1 MSKLKGVLAGVVT
14 ISLGMLLAACGNGNS
29 SSKSAAQ
36 SGTLNLSTTAP
47 LDTIDIS
54 KSTGF
59 GQTGN
64 VFESFYRLGKNGKPT
79 AGLAK
84 TGTVSKDGK
93 TWTFKIRDSKWSNGD
108 PIVAQDFVYSWKR
121 SLNPKTASP
130 YAYLFSGVKNADAI
144 IAGKKSPNA
153 LGISAPD
160 KKTVV
165 VKLNR
170 PIAYFRVLMAYP
182 LFGPQNEKVVKK
194 YGNRYATKAQYQV
207 YSGPFK
213 IKGWNGTNDTWSFVK
228 NNDYWDK
235 KVVKLNKINYQVVK
249 SNNTGYQMYQQG
261 KLDLT
266 QLSSEQVKNL
276 KSNNDFTQYPYSL
289 VRFLLYNFKDKN
301 AVNRKALNNKNIRLA
316 LSLSIDRDIVTKKVL
331 GNGST
336 LPKGFVANDLA
347 ANPKTGIDFAK
358 EQAVKNTVD
367 YNPALAK
374 KYWQKGLQEIGQK
387 SLTFDVLSSNDEADS
402 DQLTQYLQSQWTKE
416 LKGIKINITNIP
428 DKSTTS
434 RAHQGNFDI
443 YLSHW
448 GGDFNDPMTFMQIPM
463 TGTSYNYGKWSN
475 SEYDNLVKK
484 AGNQDANNPEK
495 RWNDLVSAAKI
506 VNGNQAITPIYQQT
520 TAYLQN
526 KRVHGIIHNTA
537 GTQWS
542 YKYAY
547 VD

>member
-93 TWTFKIRDSKWSNGD
+93 TWTFTIRHSKWSNGE
-108 PIVAQDFVYSWKR
+108 PIGAQDFVYSWKR

-235 KVVKLNKINYQVVK
+235 KVVKLNKIHYQVVK
-249 SNNTGYQMYQQG
+249 SNNTGYQLYQQG

-266 QLSSEQVKNL
+266 PLSSEQVKNL

-484 AGNQDANNPEK
+484 AGNQDANNPDI
-495 RWNDLVSAAKI
+495 RWNDLISAAKI
-506 VNGNQAITPIYQQT
+506 VNSNQAITPIYQQT

>member
-64 VFESFYRLGKNGKPT
+64 VFESFYRLGKNGKST

-235 KVVKLNKINYQVVK
+235 KVVKLNKIHYQVVK
-249 SNNTGYQMYQQG
+249 SNNTGYQLYQQG

-266 QLSSEQVKNL
+266 PLSSEQVKNL

-484 AGNQDANNPEK
+484 AGNQDANNPDI
-495 RWNDLVSAAKI
+495 RWNDLISAAKI
-506 VNGNQAITPIYQQT
+506 VNSNQAITPIYQQT